1 LKPNIYAIIMAG
13 GMGTRFWPLSRR
25 RRPKQVLA
33 INGPNSMLQDTV
45 SRLDGLIPLER
56 TYVVSNAQ
64 QMRIIAPQLPE
75 MDEANFILEPVPRNT
90 AACIGLAA
98 IHVRRIDPGGIMV
111 VLPAD
116 HLIKNITTFQNI
128 VRTGINVVEKH
139 DALVTIG
146 IPPTRPETAYGYI
159 QFEEPGD
166 DLPDGVYR
174 VKTFAEKP
182 TTETAR
188 LFLDSGD
195 FFWNSGIFIWRASKI
210 LAELDDC
217 LPELYAQ
224 LQKIEEAL
232 EKDEYPGVLS
242 NYYKRIRPISI
253 DYGVMEITN
262 SPIYMLTGDFGWSDV
277 GSWDEL
283 FRISVKGQDDS
294 VHIGETVAIDAQHN
308 YIYSPGK
315 LTAVL
320 GMDNI
325 LVVNT
330 PSATLICPLDR
341 AQDVKEI
348 VEKLQKEK
356 RTRYL

>member
-1 LKPNIYAIIMAG
+1 MAG
-13 GMGTRFWPLSRR
+13 GAGTRFWPLSRR

-33 INGPNSMLQDTV
+33 INSPNSMLQDTV
-45 SRLDGLIPLER
+45 NRLSGLIPREK
-56 TYVVSNAQ
+56 TYVVSNPQ
-64 QMRIIAPQLPE
+64 QMKIIAPQLP
-75 MDEANFILEPVPRNT
+75 DLDDSNFILEPTPRNT
-90 AACIGLAA
+90 APCIGLAA
-98 IHVRRIDPGGIMV
+98 IHIQRKDPDGIIV

-116 HLIKNITTFQNI
+116 HLIRDVKAFQNI
-128 VRTGINVVEKH
+128 VKTGIEVVDKH

-159 QFEEPGD
+159 QFEETGD
-166 DLPDGVYR
+166 DMPKSVYR

-182 TTETAR
+182 SAETAK

-195 FFWNSGIFIWRASKI
+195 FYWNSGIFIWRAAKI
-210 LAELDDC
+210 LAEMDEYI
-217 LPELYAQ
+217 PERYVH

-232 EKDEYPGVLS
+232 GSKDYPQVLS

-253 DYGVMEITN
+253 DYGIMEVTN

-283 FRISVKGQDDS
+283 FRISDKGQDDT
-294 VHIGETVAIDAQHN
+294 VHIGETVTIDSRHN
-308 YIYSPGK
+308 YIFSPGR
-315 LTAVL
+315 LTAVIGL
-320 GMDNI
+320 NKI

-348 VEKLQKEK
+348 VEKLKK
-356 RTRYL
+356 NRKNRYL